1 MIPQADSVDRHMTV
15 KDITAEQFQTLV
27 IDASHDR
34 PVVVDF
40 WAPWCGP
47 CHQLSPLL
55 ERVAE
60 RHAAQVDTVKLNVDT
75 APQVAQQF
83 RVQGIPAVKAF
94 KDGKVAGEF
103 VGVQPE
109 PAIEQLF
116 AGLGPSEADL
126 LVTRAATEPADAEP
140 LLRKALELDG
150 NHAPAIVAL
159 ASLLT
164 ARGDTDEAR
173 VLLQRIPADGQAR
186 QLLAELD
193 LGGGAD
199 EDLDALRTAAADG
212 DATAALGLGRA
223 LAARGEHA
231 DALPL
236 LLTAVRDPQT
246 RDEARS
252 TVLTVFDL
260 LGGDDDLVRTWRPK
274 LAAALF

>member
-1 MIPQADSVDRHMTV
+1 MTV
-15 KDITAEQFQTLV
+15 RDITAEQFQTLV

-75 APQVAQQF
+75 APQIAQQF

-116 AGLGPSEADL
+116 AGLGPSEADR
-126 LVTRAATEPADAEP
+126 LVTRAAAEPDDAEQ
-140 LLRKALELDG
+140 LLRKALALDA

-159 ASLLT
+159 APSLI
-164 ARGDTDEAR
+164 ARGDSDEAR
-173 VLLQRIPADGQAR
+173 VLLQRIPADARAR

-193 LGGGAD
+193 LGGEDA

-246 RDEARS
+246 RDDARS

-260 LGGDDDLVRTWRPK
+260 LGADDDLVRTWRPK